1 MIGSFLTR
9 ALILALGYAYPAYNC
24 YKTVEMNRPDIEK
37 LRFWSKYWILIAV
50 LTVVERFS
58 DFIISWL
65 PMYGEA
71 KLAFIVYLWY
81 TKTNGTPYVY
91 DTFLRPLVAKH
102 ERDID
107 RNLVELKTRATDIAA
122 EYCSKGVVSSQTLVF
137 EAIRYASHLLASR
150 TSPVK
155 DTTTTMQTEEK
166 SAMPSGKIH
175 VQVSRSEELKITDV
189 KSTGAMEME
198 DGAETTAQ
206 ESAIEDTIRLT
217 RAKLRKR
224 MGGIGTGTDSGTDTP
239 K

>member
-71 KLAFIVYLWY
+71 KLAFIVYLWC

-91 DTFLRPLVAKH
+91 DTFLRPLVSKH
-102 ERDID
+102 EKDID

-122 EYCSKGVVSSQTLVF
+122 EYCSKGVMSSQTLVF
-137 EAIRYASHLLASR
+137 EAIRYASHLLVSR

-155 DTTTTMQTEEK
+155 DNATTGQTQEK
-166 SAMPSGKIH
+166 SAMPSA
-175 VQVSRSEELKITDV
+175 RSSSEV
-189 KSTGAMEME
+189 KSTGATEKE

-206 ESAIEDTIRLT
+206 DSAIEDTIRVT

-224 MGGIGTGTDSGTDTP
+224 MGGIGTGTDLSTDTP